1 MSTEYFR
8 WEQDDDAIVVLTMD
22 APGKSANTMGLDY
35 QEAME
40 TLLSRLE
47 AERDSIS
54 GIVITSA
61 KKTFFAGGDLD
72 GLRRVRPEDAV
83 HFATMIDLVKTQLRR
98 LETLG
103 VPVVAAINGAALGGG
118 LELAL
123 TCDLRCAVANA
134 TLGLP
139 ETGLGIIPGAGGTQ
153 RIARLLGEAR
163 ALDLVLTGRRI
174 DTTEALAL
182 GLVNRV
188 IPESE
193 SLLEGTLAWLK
204 PIAEGAPIAQ
214 RAALLAVRA
223 ARTLPLEQGLDYE
236 RELYERCLESED
248 RDEALRAVAEKR
260 KPRFSGK

>member
-1 MSTEYFR
+1 MSEEPVR
-8 WEQDDDAIVVLTMD
+8 VERRAGVAIVTIDRPERMNALSWATVGRLGEIGQELSGDPSVRLCVLTGAGEKAFCAGADLKERQGMSR
-22 APGKSANTMGLDY
+22 AQVREMLSAYRT
-35 QEAME
+35 
-40 TLLSRLE
+40 
-47 AERDSIS
+47 
-54 GIVITSA
+54 
-61 KKTFFAGGDLD
+61 DL
-72 GLRRVRPEDAV
+72 GWLARSEFV
-83 HFATMIDLVKTQLRR
+83 T
-98 LETLG
+98 
-103 VPVVAAINGAALGGG
+103 VAAINGAALGGG